1 MLLETGAVRRVSG
14 SIQPPEV
21 GTVILYKGLGNAICE
36 GVVTQI
42 KQIPTRHGNQ
52 WGAFLDTATGP
63 IFIND
68 WRYLCM
74 K

>member
-1 MLLETGAVRRVSG
+1 MLLETGTTRQVSC

-21 GTVILYKGLGNAICE
+21 GSVILYKGLGEAVCE

-42 KQIPTRHGNQ
+42 KQIPTRYGNQ
-52 WGAFLDTATGP
+52 WGAFLDTVTGP

-68 WRYLCM
+68 WRYLCT

>member
-1 MLLETGAVRRVSG
+1 MLINQQSTLPS
-14 SIQPPEV
+14 SSPIQPPEV
-21 GTVILYKGLGNAICE
+21 GSTILYRGLGDAICE

-42 KQIPTRHGNQ
+42 KRIPTRQGHR
-52 WGAFLDTATGP
+52 WGAFLDTAAGP

-68 WRYLCM
+68 WRYLCA